1 MFNDNR
7 MKTGVQIT
15 VLVDNAAWR
24 PDLQA
29 EHGLSLWIEYGG
41 KRILWDTGQGWV
53 LFANARSLGVD
64 LAQVDIIALSHG
76 HYDHTGGLPSVLPFA
91 PDAEVWMHPLAAVA
105 RFSRK
110 ETVHPVGMPPQAVE
124 SLQSRPVHW
133 IKTWTSVHEGVFLT
147 GAIPRNSPY
156 EDTGGAFFLD
166 ADCRIP
172 DTLPDDQALVAQ
184 CSKGLIVIL
193 GCAHSGVVNTLD
205 YVHQKMSG
213 QPVYAVIGGMHLSK
227 ASQVRLDYT
236 VQALKKYDVQIVLP
250 MHCTGEEAMCYLRTA
265 LPDRVIQLS
274 DGPSIK
280 L

>member
-1 MFNDNR
+1 MYSDEW
-7 MKTGVQIT
+7 MKTDVQIT
-15 VLVDNAAWR
+15 VLVDNVAWR

-41 KRILWDTGQGWV
+41 KRVLWDTGQGGV
-53 LFANARSLGVD
+53 LSANAQSLGVD
-64 LAQVDIIALSHG
+64 LAQADSIALSHG
-76 HYDHTGGLPSVLPFA
+76 HYDHSGGLPFVLSVA
-91 PDAEVWMHPLAAVA
+91 PKADIWSHPSATLC

-110 ETVHPVGMPPQAVE
+110 ESVHPVGMPPQAVE
-124 SLQSRPVHW
+124 SLHGRPVHW
-133 IKTWTSVHEGVFLT
+133 IKTWTSIHEGVFLT
-147 GAIPRNSPY
+147 GAIPRKTPY

-184 CSKGLIVIL
+184 SSKGLVVIL

-205 YVHQKMSG
+205 YVRQKMSG

-227 ASQVRLDYT
+227 ASQERLDFT
-236 VQALKKYDVQIVLP
+236 VQALKKYDIQIVLP
-250 MHCTGEEAMCYLRTA
+250 LHCTGEEAMCYLRTA
-265 LPDRVIQLS
+265 LPDRVIQLP

>member
-1 MFNDNR
+1 LFNDNR
-7 MKTGVQIT
+7 MKTDVQIT
-15 VLVDNAAWR
+15 VLVDNVAWR
-24 PDLQA
+24 PDVQA
-29 EHGLSLWIEYGG
+29 QHGLSLGIEYGG
-41 KRILWDTGQGWV
+41 KRILWDTGQSDV
-53 LFANARSLGVD
+53 LSANAQSLGVD
-64 LAQVDIIALSHG
+64 LAQTDSIALSHG
-76 HYDHTGGLPSVLPFA
+76 HYDHSGGLPFVLSVA
-91 PDAEVWMHPLAAVA
+91 RKANIWSHPSATLS

-110 ETVHPVGMPPQAVE
+110 ETLHPVGMPSLSVE
-124 SLQSRPVHW
+124 LLQSRPVHW
-133 IKTWTSVHEGVFLT
+133 IKTWTSIHEGVFLT
-147 GAIPRNSPY
+147 GAIPRKTPY

-184 CSKGLIVIL
+184 CSKGLVVIL

-236 VQALKKYDVQIVLP
+236 VQTLKQYDVQIVLP
-250 MHCTGEEAMCYLRTA
+250 LHCTGEEAMCYLRTA
-265 LPDRVIQLS
+265 LPGRVIQLS

>member
-1 MFNDNR
+1 
-7 MKTGVQIT
+7 MKTDVQIT
-15 VLVDNAAWR
+15 VLVDNMAWR

-41 KRILWDTGQGWV
+41 KRILWDTGQGGV
-53 LFANARSLGVD
+53 LSANAQSLGVE
-64 LAQVDIIALSHG
+64 LAQADSIALSHG
-76 HYDHTGGLPSVLPFA
+76 HYDHTGGLPLVRSVA
-91 PDAEVWMHPLAAVA
+91 PGADVWLHPSATLC

-110 ETVHPVGMPPQAVE
+110 ETVLSVGMPSKTVE
-124 SLQSRPVHW
+124 SLQARPIHW
-133 IKTWTSVHEGVFLT
+133 IKTWTSIYEGVYLT
-147 GAIPRNSPY
+147 GAIPRKSPY

-166 ADCRIP
+166 AECRIP
-172 DTLPDDQALVAQ
+172 DTLPDDQALVVQ
-184 CSKGLIVIL
+184 SSKGLVVIL

-227 ASQVRLDYT
+227 ASQERLDYT
-236 VQALKKYDVQIVLP
+236 VQALKQYDVQIVLP
-250 MHCTGEEAMCYLRTA
+250 LHCTGEQATYYLRTV
-265 LPDRVIQLS
+265 LPDRTIQLS